1 MFAVFWRVEIFTDA
15 EGPANKQ
22 HRKPTSSA
30 IHLSMEL
37 RLHGANLLFL
47 CPQLKV
53 NFIQWRQVV
62 WMESTSKHVFDWQG
76 SWTVPMDWQ
85 QRGQTVGLEMF
96 DALKREQNLCL
107 RDGETETPPR
117 FKIWCWQF
125 CKLPGMVPAETEAPW
140 RNWETGRFCLSLKW
154 QTQRDSKAVGTAQ
167 TGSMRSQQFTK

>member
-1 MFAVFWRVEIFTDA
+1 MTAAHGRAHRSVIGLLLYLAREKLAVMFAVFWRVEIFTDA

-76 SWTVPMDWQ
+76 S
-85 QRGQTVGLEMF
+85 
-96 DALKREQNLCL
+96 
-107 RDGETETPPR
+107 
-117 FKIWCWQF
+117 
-125 CKLPGMVPAETEAPW
+125 
-140 RNWETGRFCLSLKW
+140 
-154 QTQRDSKAVGTAQ
+154 
-167 TGSMRSQQFTK
+167 